1 MKRIIGAIVL
11 SLGLTA
17 CTTYA
22 VVEEAVVIE
31 EPASVDPVAGSL
43 NKDCTPTDTD
53 DGIGGTGCKV
63 VD

>member
-11 SLGLTA
+11 ALGLNA
-17 CTTYA
+17 CTTYEA
-22 VVEEAVVIE
+22 VEEAVVIE
-31 EPASVDPVAGSL
+31 EPASVEPVAGSL
-43 NKDCTPTDTD
+43 KSDCSTTDTD

>member
-17 CTTYA
+17 CTSYA

-31 EPASVDPVAGSL
+31 EPSPVEPVAGSL
-43 NKDCTPTDTD
+43 KSDCTPTDSD

-63 VD
+63 VE

>member
-17 CTTYA
+17 CTTNA
-22 VVEEAVVIE
+22 VVEPVVIE
-31 EPASVDPVAGSL
+31 EPVSVEPVAGRL
-43 NKDCTPTDTD
+43 DNECIPTDTD

>member
-11 SLGLTA
+11 ALGLTA
-17 CTTYA
+17 CTTY
-22 VVEEAVVIE
+22 EAVVIE
-31 EPASVDPVAGSL
+31 EPASVEPVAGSL
-43 NKDCTPTDTD
+43 KSDCSTTDTD

>member
-11 SLGLTA
+11 ALGLTA
-17 CTTYA
+17 CTTYEA
-22 VVEEAVVIE
+22 VEEAVVIE
-31 EPASVDPVAGSL
+31 EPAPVEPVAGSL
-43 NKDCTPTDTD
+43 KSDCTPTDTD